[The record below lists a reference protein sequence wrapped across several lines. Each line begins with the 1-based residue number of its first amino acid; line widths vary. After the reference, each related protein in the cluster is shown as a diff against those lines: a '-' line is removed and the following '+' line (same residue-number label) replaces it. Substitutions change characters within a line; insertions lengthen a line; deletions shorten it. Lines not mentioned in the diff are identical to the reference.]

1 MQMQEGRKVVNYG
14 KINSNAYLP
23 NLIEIQIKS
32 YAWFLQSNVSKK
44 KTQGLQAVFE
54 EIFPIESPHEDV
66 VLEFI
71 DYEIGA
77 QKYSENECKDRDATF
92 AAPLKATIRL
102 IRKDTMEVREQV
114 VYMGDI
120 PLMTK
125 RGTFIINGAERVV
138 VNQLH
143 RSPGI
148 FFFFD
153 DVERLYNARVI
164 PDRGSWLEFEMDAK
178 GYIIARIDRKK
189 KFPVTLL
196 VKAMGYE
203 TNEEVTKLFYD
214 TKTVSL
220 KTDEDYDGLNG
231 KRLGADVISKETGE
245 LIFEACDRINID
257 SIAVLKEEKIEEAV
271 IIEFPNNKDDA
282 FLSNT
287 LAYETDFIKKN
298 IKTDPEHRFSNSEM
312 ALLALHNVLRP
323 GEPTTLENAKIEL
336 DRLFFNPKTY
346 ALGSVGRYKINNKF
360 GFNTRSETLT
370 KEDIISAIKYIF
382 YLIAEADGYTIEVAG
397 EGGKVEKRRVLTI
410 VDDID
415 HLGNRRVRSVGELIM
430 NQIKVGFQRM
440 ERVIKERM
448 TIQDLDVITPQAL
461 ISIKPISAVI
471 NEFFGSSQLSQFMDQ
486 TNPLAE
492 LTHKR
497 RLNALGPGGLSRER
511 AGFEVRDVHPSH
523 YGRMCPIE
531 TPEGPNI
538 GLIVSLCTF
547 ARINDYG
554 FLETPYRVVEDGKV
568 TERVEFLTADI
579 EDKYSIAQAN
589 SKINEDGSF
598 QGNLIPCRNRGNFPY
613 KKPKEIQYMDIS
625 PDQVFSVSTALIPFL
640 EHDDANRALMGSNM
654 QRQAVPLMVEESPLV
669 GTGMESNAAYD
680 SGVLLHAD
688 RSGDVVYV
696 DAGCIKIKTS
706 NGEIDEYELQK
717 FKRTNQG
724 TCFNQRPVVLQ
735 GQKIK
740 AGDVIA
746 DGPATDNGRLAL
758 GKNIIAAFMPWMG
771 YNFEDAI
778 LLSERLV
785 EDDVFTSIHIEQFE
799 IEARETKL
807 GAEFITR
814 DIPNLSEKAFR
825 DLDADGIVRIGAY
838 VEPDDILVGKVTPK
852 GEQDITPEYKL
863 LHSIFGEKVREVRD
877 TSLRVPNGVEGI
889 VIDVKRFSRENGD
902 ELAPGVEELVKVY
915 IADKRKISVG
925 DKMAGRHGNKGV
937 ISRIVPEY
945 DMPYLPDGTPVD
957 IVLNPLGIPSRMNIG
972 QLLETE
978 LGWAAKELGII
989 VETPIFDG
997 ANEDDIRGLLNE
1009 AGLPEDSKT
1018 VLRDGRTGQSFEDRV
1033 MVGCVYMLKLAH
1045 MVDDKIHAR
1054 STGPYSLVT
1063 QQPLGGKAQ
1072 FGGQRLG
1079 EMEVW
1084 ALEAYGAAYTL
1095 QELLT
1100 VKSDDM
1106 LGRARIYEAI
1116 VKGINTTSPGIP
1128 ESFNVLIQELR
1139 GLALDVRIFDEAG
1152 DEISLSEW
1160 SEGFTKS
1167 KEKIKIDTLHNK

>member
-1 MQMQEGRKVVNYG
+1 MQKRKKV
-14 KINSNAYLP
+14 INFGNIPATINMP
-23 NLIEIQIKS
+23 NLIEIQLKS
-32 YAWFLQSNVSKK
+32 YEWFLQRHVSKRK
-44 KTQGLQAVFE
+44 SQGLQAVFE

-71 DYEIGA
+71 DYEIGEP
-77 QKYSENECKDRDATF
+77 KYSELECKERDVTY

-102 IRKDTMEVREQV
+102 IRKESMEVREQT
-114 VYMGDI
+114 VYMGDV
-120 PLMTK
+120 PLMTE

-148 FFFFD
+148 FFFFEEA
-153 DVERLYNARVI
+153 ERVYNARVI
-164 PDRGSWLEFEMDAK
+164 PDRGSWLEFEMDTK

-189 KFPVTLL
+189 KFPVTIL
-196 VKAMGYE
+196 VKALGFE
-203 TNEEVTKLFYD
+203 TNEEVVNLFYE
-214 TKTVSL
+214 TETVKL
-220 KTDEDYDGLNG
+220 KGEEDYESLNG
-231 KRLGADVISKETGE
+231 RRVSRDVVSKETGE
-245 LIFEACDRINID
+245 VIVEVSDRITID
-257 SIAVLKEEKIEEAV
+257 DIDRIKEENIKEV
-271 IIEFPNNKDDA
+271 RLMVFPNNKDDS
-282 FLSNT
+282 FLSTT
-287 LAYETDFIKKN
+287 LEAETDFIKKN
-298 IKTDPEHRFSNSEM
+298 LKIDEEHEYKTSEIS
-312 ALLALHNVLRP
+312 LLALHALMRP
-323 GEPTTLENAKIEL
+323 GEPTNLENASAEL
-336 DRLFFNPKTY
+336 ERLFFNPRTY
-346 ALGSVGRYKINNKF
+346 SLGAVGRYKINNKF
-360 GFNTRSETLT
+360 GSYTVETETLV
-370 KEDIISAIKYIF
+370 KEDVISTVKYLLF
-382 YLIAEADGYTIEVAG
+382 LIAEAEGYYT
-397 EGGKVEKRRVLTI
+397 KEKDSKGNDIFVTTL

-430 NQIKVGFQRM
+430 NQIKIGFQRM

-448 TIQDLDVITPQAL
+448 TIQDLDIITPQAL

-538 GLIVSLCTF
+538 GLIVSLSTF
-547 ARINDYG
+547 GQINEYG
-554 FLETPYRVVEDGKV
+554 FLETPYRYVEKGVVTDQIEYI
-568 TERVEFLTADI
+568 TADR
-579 EDKYSIAQAN
+579 EDNYFIAQAN
-589 SKINEDGSF
+589 AEVDQK
-598 QGNLIPCRNRGNFPY
+598 GNFVKPILPTRNRGNFPY
-613 KKPKEIQYMDIS
+613 KKPKEIQYMDVS
-625 PDQVFSVSTALIPFL
+625 PNQIFSVSTCLIPFL

-654 QRQAVPLMVEESPLV
+654 QRQAVPLMVEEAPYI
-669 GTGMESNAAYD
+669 GTGVEKEAAYD
-680 SGVLLHAD
+680 SGVMVNA
-688 RSGDVVYV
+688 RRAGEVVYV
-696 DAGCIKIKTS
+696 DAYKIQVKTS
-706 NGEIDEYELQK
+706 SGEIDEYELMK

-724 TCFNQRPVVLQ
+724 TCFNQKPIVSP

-740 AGDVIA
+740 NGEVLA
-746 DGPATDNGRLAL
+746 DGPATEDGRLAL
-758 GKNIIAAFMPWMG
+758 GKNILVAFMPWMG

-778 LLSERLV
+778 LISERLV
-785 EDDVFTSIHIEQFE
+785 EDDTYTSVHIEQFE

-807 GAEFITR
+807 GREVITR

-825 DLDADGIVRIGAY
+825 DLDADGVVRIGAY
-838 VEPDDILVGKVTPK
+838 VMPDDILVGKVTPK
-852 GEQDITPEYKL
+852 GEQDLTPEYKL
-863 LHSIFGEKVREVRD
+863 LHSIFGEKAREVRD

-889 VIDVKRFSRENGD
+889 IVDVKRFSRENGD
-902 ELAPGVEELVKVY
+902 ELSPGVEELVKVY

-937 ISRIVPEY
+937 ISKIVPVY
-945 DMPYLPDGTPVD
+945 DLPFLPDGTPVD
-957 IVLNPLGIPSRMNIG
+957 IVLNPLSVPSRMNLG

-978 LGWAAKELGII
+978 LGWAAGEMDIL

-997 ANEDDIRGLLNE
+997 ASEETVRDYLKK
-1009 AGLPEDSKT
+1009 AGLPETSKT
-1018 VLRDGRTGQSFEDRV
+1018 PLYDGRTGQPFEGEV
-1033 MVGCVYMLKLAH
+1033 MVGKMYMMKLAH

-1139 GLALDVRIFDEAG
+1139 GLALDVRIYDDKEN
-1152 DEISLSEW
+1152 EISLSEW
-1160 SEGFTKS
+1160 SEGFS
-1167 KEKIKIDTLHNK
+1167 KPKRKIKIDTLQNI